1 MQTNSKTADSI
12 LRTLN
17 GQALHIA
24 SLPNTFKMC
33 DARTIAFADLSSAIE
48 LCALYLADFI
58 TTNDKA
64 AARKY
69 LPMATRVS
77 EAAALLSG
85 HSEKPPVG
93 RALLSLQGALIK
105 AHGEFSVHCR
115 ALAAACDVDA
125 VQA

>member
-1 MQTNSKTADSI
+1 MQTNSNTADSI
-12 LRTLN
+12 LRSLKS
-17 GQALHIA
+17 QATHIA

-33 DARTIAFADLSSAIE
+33 DARAIAFADLSSAIT
-48 LCALYLADFI
+48 LCALYLADFVA
-58 TTNDKA
+58 TNDKA

-77 EAAALLSG
+77 EAAALLSA

-93 RALLSLQGALIK
+93 LALLSLQRDLIK
-105 AHGEFSVHCR
+105 AHSEFQVHCR
-115 ALAAACDVDA
+115 ALAAACDANA